1 MMTTMMMIIIMTILG
16 GLCGHELYPR
26 VSHRAPRQHGSPRLL
41 PRHKPGGYCGSKY
54 FYTYAPQCA
63 VDTDSLPPS
72 HEEVLDAAATKEGD
86 LRRFVAELIKMLSSH
101 LL

>member
-1 MMTTMMMIIIMTILG
+1 MGMSSIPECLTAHHANMAVLAFCLVTNQVDVVVANIFSLEST
-16 GLCGHELYPR
+16 
-26 VSHRAPRQHGSPRLL
+26 
-41 PRHKPGGYCGSKY
+41 KY
-54 FYTYAPQCA
+54 PQCA

>member
-1 MMTTMMMIIIMTILG
+1 MGMSSIPECLTAHHANMAVLAFCLVTNQVDIVVTNIVKFF
-16 GLCGHELYPR
+16 PR
-26 VSHRAPRQHGSPRLL
+26 
-41 PRHKPGGYCGSKY
+41 KY
-54 FYTYAPQCA
+54 KVYAPQCA

-86 LRRFVAELIKMLSSH
+86 LRRFVAELIKMLASH

>member
-1 MMTTMMMIIIMTILG
+1 MGMSSIPECLTAHHANMAVLAFCLVTNQVDVVVTNIFVLKSTN
-16 GLCGHELYPR
+16 
-26 VSHRAPRQHGSPRLL
+26 S
-41 PRHKPGGYCGSKY
+41 
-54 FYTYAPQCA
+54 APQCA